1 MKEKIFISDE
11 VTYLRFI
18 INKCGISPSVEKT
31 RDLLRANIPKNVIQL
46 KSFLG
51 MLNYYHRHLLDL
63 AHVASSQITDRK
75 H

>member
-31 RDLLRANIPKNVIQL
+31 CDLLRANIPKNVIQL

>member
-18 INKCGISPSVEKT
+18 INKCGISPSVKKT
-31 RDLLRANIPKNVIQL
+31 RDLLRANIPKNVTQL